1 MTRHPARAASARL
14 FAAPILILLLILLR
28 LALPGSAAAAPPSD
42 PELAAYADQVFSK
55 MYPADE
61 PGAAV
66 LVKRDGRVVLRKGYG
81 LADLELGVPIQPDM
95 VFELGSVTKQFT
107 AAAVLMLAEQGK
119 LRLEDE
125 VTKHLPDY
133 PTYGARITIEHL
145 LTHTSG
151 IPSYTGLPEWQP
163 LVRKDLPV
171 EELIAVFKDKPLEF
185 PPGEKWSY
193 NNSAYVLLGAIVEKV
208 SGKSY
213 EDFVEQEVF
222 APLGMTRS
230 RYGHREELVPGRV
243 EGYQPHGDGG
253 YVPAPYLSMTHPYA
267 AGSLISTVDDLARW
281 DEGLAPGKLLSA
293 ASLERMFTAVPLNS
307 GLSTRYGGGWALS
320 ELAGRRVIEHGGD
333 IFGFTSWIT
342 RVPEEKLLVVVLS
355 NNPPKRP
362 NEPVLKVAAYALGEP
377 LESRRTI
384 EIAEADLEELVGL
397 YRFDESTARA
407 VTLEGTKVFARR
419 LGSEKLEI
427 SPVAP
432 DVFAYASGGELRFRR
447 DGDGRVTAVRF
458 LPRFGPEAEGRKTDE
473 PIPAERQ
480 TVQLDPAV
488 LDRYVGIYELG
499 PGFDL
504 TVFRE
509 GERIFGTPTGQ
520 PKAELFPASE
530 TEFFLRV
537 VDARIVFQTGPDGRS
552 TGLVLH
558 QGGRAMPAK
567 RKE

>member
-1 MTRHPARAASARL
+1 MTRHPARTASARL
-14 FAAPILILLLILLR
+14 VPILILPFLALLF
-28 LALPGSAAAAPPSD
+28 LALPISAAAAPPSD
-42 PELAAYADQVFSK
+42 QELAAYADQVFSK

-66 LVKRDGRVVLRKGYG
+66 LVQRDGRVVLRKGYG
-81 LADLELGVPIQPDM
+81 IADLELGVPIQPDM

-107 AAAVLMLAEQGK
+107 AAAVLKLAEQGK

-133 PTYGARITIEHL
+133 PTHGARITIEHL

-163 LVRKDLPV
+163 LVRKDLTLP
-171 EELIAVFKDKPLEF
+171 ELIALFKDKPLEF
-185 PPGEKWSY
+185 APGEKWSY
-193 NNSAYVLLGAIVEKV
+193 NNSAYVLLGAVIEKV
-208 SGKSY
+208 SGRSY

-230 RYGHREELVPGRV
+230 RYGHQEELVPGRV
-243 EGYQPHGDGG
+243 EGYHPQGDGG
-253 YVPAPYLSMTHPYA
+253 YVPAPYLSMTQPYA
-267 AGSLISTVDDLARW
+267 AGSLMSTVDDLARW

-293 ASLERMFTAVPLNS
+293 ASLERMFTAVRLNS
-307 GLSTRYGGGWALS
+307 GFSTRYGGGWFFF
-320 ELAGRRVIEHGGD
+320 EHAGRRFIEHGGD
-333 IFGFTSWIT
+333 IFGFTALIT

-362 NEPVLKVAAYALGEP
+362 DAPVLQVAAYALGEP
-377 LESRRTI
+377 LEERKTI
-384 EIAEADLEELVGL
+384 EVADADLEGLVGV

-407 VTLEGTKVFARR
+407 ITREGTKVFAQRT
-419 LGSEKLEI
+419 GSEKLEI
-427 SPVAP
+427 LPVAP
-432 DVFAYASGGELRFRR
+432 DVFVYPSGGELRFRR
-447 DGDGRVTAVRF
+447 DGQGRVAAVRF
-458 LPRFGPEAEGRKTDE
+458 LPRSGPEAEGRKTDE

-480 TVQLDPAV
+480 AIQLDPAV

-504 TVFRE
+504 AVVRD
-509 GERIFGTPTGQ
+509 GERIFAHPTGQ

-537 VDARIVFQTGPDGRS
+537 VDAKLVFQTGPDGRA

-558 QGGRAMPAK
+558 QGGREMPAK